1 MTMPYK
7 APPVASPTGPQPHA
21 GPYPARMRWPSVVAI
36 AAALLAGGVVGGV
49 IGVIAGTHITRPAV
63 SAMVRPAPAPA
74 SPASNEIRAATID
87 LCTAYAV
94 GTRAM
99 PIPQTKAMD
108 VLPGINYINAAL
120 AADQAADPEIRAAVA
135 ADLVLTRQQAGAL
148 THESPAGAIQPGT
161 GWTADASNDSE
172 ETVFKLCRAYTG

>member
-1 MTMPYK
+1 MYT
-7 APPVASPTGPQPHA
+7 APPVVPPTGPQPHA
-21 GPYPARMRWPSVVAI
+21 ERYPERTRWRWVVAI
-36 AAALLAGGVVGGV
+36 AAALIAGGVAGG
-49 IGVIAGTHITRPAV
+49 IAGVIAGAHTTRPAV
-63 SAMVRPAPAPA
+63 PATARPAPAPA
-74 SPASNEIRAATID
+74 PNGEIRAAATVD

-99 PIPQTKAMD
+99 PIPQTNAID
-108 VLPGINYINAAL
+108 VLPVINYINAAL

-135 ADLVLTRQQAGAL
+135 ADLALTRRQAGAL
-148 THESPAGAIQPGT
+148 THEAPAGAIQPGT